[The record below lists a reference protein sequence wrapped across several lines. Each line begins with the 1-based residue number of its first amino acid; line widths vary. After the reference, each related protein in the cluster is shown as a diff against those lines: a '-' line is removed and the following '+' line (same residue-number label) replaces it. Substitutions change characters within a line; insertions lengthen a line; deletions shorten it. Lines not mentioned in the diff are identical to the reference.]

1 MSPNLSWRK
10 QLLWE
15 LNGDTKISSRL
26 VTDKINAEQNE
37 LSAPCARKS
46 EECDVKMF
54 WKFGYPNSPQKQLPT
69 LVLETNKWLSQAA
82 ICEKHFSHFSQ
93 FFTWPLLREVV
104 QKHLFIPT
112 WKLGRQNIFLFSGFL
127 EERFQF
133 TWGPGVQAFMPL
145 NLGRKLKATNML
157 KYVKTFLTVYKN
169 AKIYRYLTWP
179 WGNIVPK
186 SFMYMSHLFQ
196 QSSNVKK
203 STNIALKKDHYNIWY
218 NIEGWKRSSYIAFWA
233 FLSAW

>member
-1 MSPNLSWRK
+1 MTFTSCY
-10 QLLWE
+10 LWE
-15 LNGDTKISSRL
+15 ALFRIFSIFFLASAEGGRTKTFIHS
-26 VTDKINAEQNE
+26 
-37 LSAPCARKS
+37 
-46 EECDVKMF
+46 
-54 WKFGYPNSPQKQLPT
+54 Y
-69 LVLETNKWLSQAA
+69 LETGQTEYLL
-82 ICEKHFSHFSQ
+82 IF
-93 FFTWPLLREVV
+93 WPLGREVSV
-104 QKHLFIPT
+104 YL
-112 WKLGRQNIFLFSGFL
+112 
-127 EERFQF
+127 
-133 TWGPGVQAFMPL
+133 GPGVQAFMPL
-145 NLGRKLKATNML
+145 NFGRKLKATNML

-169 AKIYRYLTWP
+169 GKIYRYLTWP